1 MSGEYRRRRRYHLND
16 ETFESQA
23 FELAD
28 AGLSRADQ
36 VILKEDIRNLR
47 WAFKECRAH
56 GFFKNV
62 RQFWHKHHKAILI
75 IAAITA
81 VAVVVAVVAGAVAGA
96 AAAAGGAAVQ
106 PNQKDKDDKDKHT
119 TASAESASVEPVN
132 ENRPIVIDPST
143 SIPKD
148 NNDPGKSILDALE
161 QTAPVESNIDKNR
174 PNGETHPMP
183 ETILPASSVPVKET
197 PFAQTPI
204 EMIPHSESVSQHK
217 PELPRE
223 LPRIGSED
231 QSVIYIHCGINNVP
245 STVNTSGTTL
255 YSQLNEAYAIQ
266 PDLTHNGGMIQGLS
280 TVLLEKISQPSPA
293 NILIQGPVLSAIER
307 EFLDNAQVQESIHT
321 RATEMAIIAEQI
333 INDNNP
339 NLKQVH
345 VAFSNGGYVLKE
357 ALKQL
362 PSEYQQTVVAITAGT
377 TAVIDNDLACKV
389 YNLIGTKDWPSKI
402 CNGGEV
408 GIEHASETAKI
419 VPVKQTETQFLIGGH
434 YFTQP
439 EYLKEI
445 AKTITSMI
453 AGEYEISK

>member
-1 MSGEYRRRRRYHLND
+1 MVYLQNRILKRFYYLSMSDH
-16 ETFESQA
+16 ETFEYQSI
-23 FELAD
+23 ELAD
-28 AGLSRADQ
+28 LGLSHTDR
-36 VILKEDIRNLR
+36 VLLKKEIWNLR
-47 WAFKECRAH
+47 WSSKECHAH

-62 RQFWHKHHKAILI
+62 RQFWHKHHKAILAAAA
-75 IAAITA
+75 IAAVAAI
-81 VAVVVAVVAGAVAGA
+81 VAVVIGAAAGA
-96 AAAAGGAAVQ
+96 AAAAGGAALQ
-106 PNQKDKDDKDKHT
+106 PNEKDKDDKDKNT
-119 TASAESASVEPVN
+119 FDAPEKNLSVKPVN
-132 ENRPIVIDPST
+132 GNCPNTADSPATIAKEIENHTSSDNALTKLIDDGNQPKNKTLFLT
-143 SIPKD
+143 SPVSIA
-148 NNDPGKSILDALE
+148 PGESQFSE
-161 QTAPVESNIDKNR
+161 QT
-174 PNGETHPMP
+174 
-183 ETILPASSVPVKET
+183 T
-197 PFAQTPI
+197 PSI
-204 EMIPHSESVSQHK
+204 EMIPHFANQHK
-217 PELPRE
+217 PTSLDRE

-231 QSVIYIHCGINNVP
+231 QGVIYIHCGINNVP

-377 TAVIDNDLACKV
+377 TAVIDNDSACQV

-402 CNGGEV
+402 CNGGAI
-408 GIEHASETAKI
+408 GIKNASETANI
-419 VPVKQTETQFLIGGH
+419 LPVKQTETQFLIGGH